1 MGTNGANISLMYDA
15 SAVRKNILFPELSYA
30 VVGCLFEVYNELG
43 GGYQEKV
50 YQRAIAQVLRKS
62 DLHFDEQAPYQI
74 RFQGSIV
81 GRYYMDFIVERKIV
95 LEIKR
100 GNHFVKNNIKQ
111 VEGYLKVM
119 GMKLGILANFTNLNV
134 KYIRIL
140 NIN

>member
-1 MGTNGANISLMYDA
+1 MGTNVANISLMYDA

-62 DLHFDEQAPYQI
+62 DLHFDEQ
-74 RFQGSIV
+74 
-81 GRYYMDFIVERKIV
+81 IV

>member
-1 MGTNGANISLMYDA
+1 MIYNAQ
-15 SAVRKNILFPELSYA
+15 AVDKKIVYPELSYK
-30 VVGCLFEVYNELG
+30 VVGCLFEVYNGLG
-43 GGYQEKV
+43 GGHQEKV
-50 YQRAIAQVLRKS
+50 YQRATAQVLRKS
-62 DLHFDEQAPYQI
+62 DLHFEEQAPYQI

-119 GMKLGILANFTNLNV
+119 RMQLGILANFTNLNV
-134 KYIRIL
+134 TYSAGIIW
-140 NIN
+140 IN